1 MKQRFSSLD
10 LQIISHEIST
20 TLVGYRLSNV
30 YDLTSRIFL
39 LRFAKPDSKHLV
51 VIDSGFR
58 VHLTSF
64 TRETSPTPSSF
75 TSKLRKYLRTRRLT
89 AVEQLGVDRI
99 LRLTFSDGLY
109 YLFLEFFAGG
119 NVILTDGEMTQLAV
133 LRLVPANEDGTGEC
147 RVGAK
152 YDATGKPRGEV
163 SRERIVTALK
173 DAVEDGKTTD
183 EPADAPKQP
192 AKKFQKKKKKVDTAL
207 KRVLGA
213 RMSEFS
219 PTLIEHALLGV
230 GVDPGLKAE
239 QVLADEELLEKV
251 FAAFNEAAEI
261 IRDLTTEGSIKKGYI
276 IAKKPS
282 ETVPTGKK
290 DEAKEKKAVAFGAF
304 GSTEAV
310 ESEKQQEVQEEGEAK
325 GLVFDDFHPFLPR
338 QFINVPGVKTLE
350 YEGFNKTVDTFYSS
364 IEAQKLE
371 SRLKEREIAAKKRLE
386 SARMEHQKRVEGLRD
401 VQDLNIRK
409 ASTLEL
415 NSSRVEEAIAAVNG
429 LIAQGMDWVQ
439 IARLIENEQKR
450 GNAVAELIQLPLKL
464 DQNKITLKLREV
476 DFDDEDEEEADK
488 FDGFSDDEDEDEGEA
503 EDEKESGDKPS
514 KAPLKIDVDLS
525 LTSYANARSYYDE
538 KRSAAEKEVK
548 TLKSSEKALKSTERK
563 VQADLKKGLKNEK
576 QLLRPV
582 RQPLW
587 FEKFLFFV
595 SSDGYLVLGGRDA
608 MQNEYLYKRH
618 FKRGDIYLHA
628 DIDGATSVI
637 VKNNPATPNAPI
649 PPSTLQQAGT
659 LAVATSTAWDSKAG
673 MSAWWVAFEQ
683 VSKTGLTG
691 EYLAP
696 GVFNIKGNKNF
707 LPPAQLVLGYGVLW
721 RIDEES
727 KKRHMK
733 HRIEQPQEGSL
744 KTEDVEEQKDDPIST
759 QEEVKDD
766 SDDEEFPDFEIPEST
781 SAAEPSAKSDD
792 EDFPDVEIPEPTAP
806 QREAD
811 SEEEDFPDVAIPEQ
825 EAEEKTASEEDEASE
840 AEADQPGHS
849 EPRPTPASSTPAAPG
864 TPITGRKHLTAKQ
877 RRDLKKGKTI
887 SDPVTPSEPS
897 RSSTP
902 APSVASTQKAPA
914 ALARGKRTKEKRAAQ
929 KYAHQSE
936 EDRQLALAVLGVAK
950 PVATSEVKQEAPK
963 ETPEARKLRLR
974 EQHLRAQEK
983 GMAEE
988 AKRLEALEAGE
999 NDDDEDAIRDTP
1011 LDALIADPFDDDV
1024 ILDAIPVCAPWGAM
1038 GKYKW
1043 RVKIQPGA
1051 QKKGK
1056 AIREVWGGWVNPG
1069 KKGDGMKGVQ
1079 KELVA
1084 AWKESELVSCVGV
1097 SKIKVFSSGGGA
1109 GKGDGEKK
1117 KGAPQ
1122 KGAKRG
1128 KGSKR

>member
-20 TLVGYRLSNV
+20 TLVGYRLSNL

-39 LRFAKPDSKHLV
+39 LKFAKPDSKHLV

-133 LRLVPANEDGTGEC
+133 LRSVPANDDGTGEC

-173 DAVEDGKTTD
+173 DAVEDGKATD

-230 GVDPGLKAE
+230 GVDPGSKAE

-276 IAKKPS
+276 IAKKPL
-282 ETVPTGKK
+282 EAVPKEKK
-290 DEAKEKKAVAFGAF
+290 DETKEKKTVAFGAF

-338 QFINVPGVKTLE
+338 QFVNVPGVKTLE

-371 SRLKEREIAAKKRLE
+371 SRLKEREIAAQKRLE
-386 SARMEHQKRVEGLRD
+386 SARMDHQKRVEGLRD

-476 DFDDEDEEEADK
+476 EFDDDDEEGTNK
-488 FDGFSDDEDEDEGEA
+488 FDGFSDDEDEDEEEA
-503 EDEKESGDKPS
+503 ENEKETEDKPS
-514 KAPLKIDVDLS
+514 KAPLKIDVDLA

-618 FKRGDIYLHA
+618 FKRGDVYLHA

-673 MSAWWVAFEQ
+673 MSAWWVDFEQ
-683 VSKTGLTG
+683 VSKTGSTG

-721 RIDEES
+721 RVDEES

-733 HRIEQPQEGSL
+733 HRVEQPQEESS
-744 KTEDVEEQKDDPIST
+744 KTEDAEEQKDDSVPT
-759 QEEVKDD
+759 QEEAKDD
-766 SDDEEFPDFEIPEST
+766 S
-781 SAAEPSAKSDD
+781 D
-792 EDFPDVEIPEPTAP
+792 EDFPDVEIPESTPTAEP
-806 QREAD
+806 AAESD
-811 SEEEDFPDVAIPEQ
+811 EEDFPDVEIPEQ
-825 EAEEKTASEEDEASE
+825 EAEEDEASEASE
-840 AEADQPGHS
+840 AEAEQPGHS
-849 EPRPTPASSTPAAPG
+849 EPHPTPASFTPAAPG
-864 TPITGRKHLTAKQ
+864 TPIAGRKHLTAKQ
-877 RRDLKKGKTI
+877 RRDLKKGKTL
-887 SDPVTPSEPS
+887 SDPVTPTEPS

-902 APSVASTQKAPA
+902 APSIASTQKAPA
-914 ALARGKRTKEKRAAQ
+914 ALPRGKKTKNKRAAQ

-950 PVATSEVKQEAPK
+950 PAAASDVKEETPK
-963 ETPEARKLRLR
+963 ETPEARKQRLR
-974 EQHLRAQEK
+974 EQHQRAQEK

-988 AKRLEALEAGE
+988 AKRLEAREAGE
-999 NDDDEDAIRDTP
+999 EEDDEDAIRDTP

-1024 ILDAIPVCAPWGAM
+1024 VLDAIPVCAPWGAM

-1069 KKGDGMKGVQ
+1069 KKGDGMRGTQ

-1097 SKIKVFSSGGGA
+1097 SKVKVFSSGGGA

-1117 KGAPQ
+1117 GAPQ